1 MVECGDASQRPS
13 RGQAAS
19 TPASPTRSLN
29 PSCFAMNAAATHR
42 GLARPT
48 HPLGLV
54 ISGDKHALRPDDS
67 LRSAGN
73 QMRTHHAGAW
83 PVVKDRTIIGVIQ
96 GPNPDWRAQRF
107 GHDPELSPVAAACKC
122 CDVEHCYDD
131 EDCINALDFMLS

>member
-1 MVECGDASQRPS
+1 
-13 RGQAAS
+13 
-19 TPASPTRSLN
+19 
-29 PSCFAMNAAATHR
+29 
-42 GLARPT
+42 
-48 HPLGLV
+48 LGLV

-131 EDCINALDFMLS
+131 EDCINALDFMLSRDLRYVAVTDHQENFLGIVSLEEILTALVSGEGKIKAVEH